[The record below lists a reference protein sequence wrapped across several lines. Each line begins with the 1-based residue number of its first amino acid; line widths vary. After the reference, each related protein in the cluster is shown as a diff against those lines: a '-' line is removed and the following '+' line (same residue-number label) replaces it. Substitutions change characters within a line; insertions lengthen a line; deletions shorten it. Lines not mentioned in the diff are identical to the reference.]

1 MQSRQNAAAFHT
13 KILLPPHHNRLAH
26 HGWQRQN
33 YKTNQPQVVA
43 GNRGCQGAQ
52 VFSLLE
58 KGATGLSK
66 FSGNAL
72 LMSLASFCP

>member
-13 KILLPPHHNRLAH
+13 KILFPLHHNRLAH

-33 YKTNQPQVVA
+33 YKTNQPQIRAV
-43 GNRGCQGAQ
+43 NKICQGGQ

-66 FSGNAL
+66 LSGNASL
-72 LMSLASFCP
+72 TSLASFIP